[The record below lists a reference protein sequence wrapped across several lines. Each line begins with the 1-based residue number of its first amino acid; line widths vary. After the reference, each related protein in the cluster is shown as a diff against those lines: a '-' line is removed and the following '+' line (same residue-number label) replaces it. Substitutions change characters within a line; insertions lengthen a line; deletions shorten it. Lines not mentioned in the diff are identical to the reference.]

1 MTLQQP
7 KVFISY
13 SWDSESHK
21 EWVKRLTDSLIE
33 NGVDAYLDQYDLEL
47 GDRLPKFMENK
58 ITDSDFVLIICTEDY
73 KKKADNRESGVGYE
87 GHIISGELLSSAN
100 ENKFIPILRSQDFS
114 NIMPIFLAGKLGVR
128 LKDDFSVDD
137 DAFQD
142 LLATLFNVKIKSKPK
157 LGEIPE
163 RFKGRTSSKDDMN
176 IQDIK
181 IEGIITNEVTVPRM
195 DGTAGSALYKIPFRL
210 NRKPSEIWN
219 QLFLRAWSSPPE
231 FTTMHRPGIAEVIG
245 DKIILDGTTIEEV
258 QDYHRKTLILCVDK
272 ANSEEREILARNKL
286 IKEREEA
293 RKQEHYDK
301 IRSLSNQ
308 IPFD

>member
-33 NGVDAYLDQYDLEL
+33 NGVDAHLDQYDVEL
-47 GDRLPKFMENK
+47 GDRLPEYMENN
-58 ITDSDFVLIICTEDY
+58 ITNSDFVLIICTEDY
-73 KKKADNRESGVGYE
+73 KKKADSRKSGVGYE

-100 ENKFIPILRSQDFS
+100 ENKFIPILRSEDFS
-114 NIMPIFLAGKLGVR
+114 HIMPIFLAGKLGVR

-142 LLATLFNVKIKSKPK
+142 LLATLFNVKIKLKPK
-157 LGEIPE
+157 LGEMPQ
-163 RFKGRTSSKDDMN
+163 RFKDRTSSEDDMDIPN
-176 IQDIK
+176 IK
-181 IEGIITNEVTVPRM
+181 IEGIITNEVTIPSM

-210 NRKPSEIWN
+210 NRRPSELWS

-231 FTTMHRPGIAEVIG
+231 FTTMHRFGIAEVIG

-258 QDYHRKTLILCVDK
+258 QEYHRKTLILCVDK
-272 ANSEEREILARNKL
+272 ANSEEREILERNKL
-286 IKEREEA
+286 IKEREKT
-293 RKQEHYDK
+293 RKQEHYEK
-301 IRSLSNQ
+301 IRSLSEQ
-308 IPFD
+308 IKFD

>member
-100 ENKFIPILRSQDFS
+100 E
-114 NIMPIFLAGKLGVR
+114 
-128 LKDDFSVDD
+128 
-137 DAFQD
+137 
-142 LLATLFNVKIKSKPK
+142 VKI
-157 LGEIPE
+157 
-163 RFKGRTSSKDDMN
+163 F
-176 IQDIK
+176 
-181 IEGIITNEVTVPRM
+181 
-195 DGTAGSALYKIPFRL
+195 
-210 NRKPSEIWN
+210 
-219 QLFLRAWSSPPE
+219 
-231 FTTMHRPGIAEVIG
+231 
-245 DKIILDGTTIEEV
+245 
-258 QDYHRKTLILCVDK
+258 LILC
-272 ANSEEREILARNKL
+272 
-286 IKEREEA
+286 
-293 RKQEHYDK
+293 Q
-301 IRSLSNQ
+301 
-308 IPFD
+308 FF

>member
-1 MTLQQP
+1 MTMKQP

-13 SWDSESHK
+13 SWESELHK
-21 EWVKRLTDSLIE
+21 EWVKKLTDSLIE
-33 NGVDAYLDQYDLEL
+33 NGVDADLDQYDLEL
-47 GDRLPKFMENK
+47 GDRLTEFMENK
-58 ITDSDFVLIICTEDY
+58 ITNSDFVLIICTENY
-73 KKKADNRESGVGYE
+73 KKKADSRKSGVGYE
-87 GHIISGELLSSAN
+87 GHIISDALLSSAN
-100 ENKFIPILRSQDFS
+100 ERKFIPILRSDDIS

-128 LKDDFSVDD
+128 VKDDFSVDD

-157 LGEIPE
+157 LGEMPE
-163 RFKGRTSSKDDMN
+163 RFKGRTSTKDSMN

-210 NRKPSEIWN
+210 NRTPSELWN
-219 QLFLRAWSSPPE
+219 QLFLRAWASPSE
-231 FTTMHRPGIAEVIG
+231 CTTMHRRRIAEVIG

-258 QDYHRKTLILCVDK
+258 QKYHRKTLILCVDE
-272 ANSEEREILARNKL
+272 ANSKEREILEREKL
-286 IKEREEA
+286 IKESEEA
-293 RKQEHYDK
+293 KRQEHYDK
-301 IRSLSNQ
+301 IRSLSDQ

>member
-33 NGVDAYLDQYDLEL
+33 NGVDAHLDQYDLDL
-47 GDRLPKFMENK
+47 GDRLPKYMENQ
-58 ITDSDFVLIICTEDY
+58 ITNSDFVLIICTENY
-73 KKKADNRESGVGYE
+73 KKKADNRKSGVGYE
-87 GHIISGELLSSAN
+87 GHIISGELLLSAD
-100 ENKFIPILRSQDFS
+100 EKKFIPILRSDDIF

-137 DAFQD
+137 NAFQD

>member
-33 NGVDAYLDQYDLEL
+33 KGVDAHLDQYDLEL
-47 GDRLPKFMENK
+47 GDRLPKYMENQ
-58 ITDSDFVLIICTEDY
+58 ITNSDFVLIICTENY
-73 KKKADNRESGVGYE
+73 KKKADNRKSGVGYE
-87 GHIISGELLSSAN
+87 GHIISGELLLSAD
-100 ENKFIPILRSQDFS
+100 EKKFIPILRSDDIF

-137 DAFQD
+137 NAFQD

-210 NRKPSEIWN
+210 NRKPSEIWT

>member
-33 NGVDAYLDQYDLEL
+33 NGVDAHLDQYDLEL
-47 GDRLPKFMENK
+47 GDRLPKYMENQ
-58 ITDSDFVLIICTEDY
+58 ITNSDFVLIICTENY
-73 KKKADNRESGVGYE
+73 KKKADNRKSGVGYE
-87 GHIISGELLSSAN
+87 GHIISGELLLSAD
-100 ENKFIPILRSQDFS
+100 EKKFIPILRSDDIF

-137 DAFQD
+137 NAFQD

-157 LGEIPE
+157 LGEMPE
-163 RFKGRTSSKDDMN
+163 RFNGRTSSKDGMN

>member
-1 MTLQQP
+1 MTMKQP

-13 SWDSESHK
+13 SWDSELNK
-21 EWVKRLTDSLIE
+21 EWVKKLTDSLIE
-33 NGVDAYLDQYDLEL
+33 NGVDADLDQYDLEL
-47 GDRLPKFMENK
+47 GDRLPEFMENK
-58 ITDSDFVLIICTEDY
+58 ITNSDFVLIICTENY
-73 KKKADNRESGVGYE
+73 KKKADSRKSGVGYE
-87 GHIISGELLSSAN
+87 GHIISGALLSSAN
-100 ENKFIPILRSQDFS
+100 ERKFIPILRSDDIS

-137 DAFQD
+137 NAFQD
-142 LLATLFNVKIKSKPK
+142 LLATLFNAKIKSKPK
-157 LGEIPE
+157 LGEMPQ
-163 RFKGRTSSKDDMN
+163 RYKDRTSREDDMN
-176 IQDIK
+176 IHNIK

-245 DKIILDGTTIEEV
+245 DKIILNGTTIEEV

-272 ANSEEREILARNKL
+272 ANSEEREILERNKL

-293 RKQEHYDK
+293 RKQEYFDK

>member
-33 NGVDAYLDQYDLEL
+33 NGVDAHLDQYDLDL
-47 GDRLPKFMENK
+47 GDRLPKYMEDQ
-58 ITDSDFVLIICTEDY
+58 ITNSDFVLIICTEDY
-73 KKKADNRESGVGYE
+73 KKKADSRKSGVGYE

-100 ENKFIPILRSQDFS
+100 ENKFIPILRSEDFS
-114 NIMPIFLAGKLGVR
+114 HIMPIFLSGKLGVR
-128 LKDDFSVDD
+128 LKDDFSVED

-157 LGEIPE
+157 LGEIPQ
-163 RFKGRTSSKDDMN
+163 RFQDRTSSEDDMDIPN
-176 IQDIK
+176 IK
-181 IEGIITNEVTVPRM
+181 IEGIITNEVTVPSM

-210 NRKPSEIWN
+210 NRRPSELWS

-231 FTTMHRPGIAEVIG
+231 FTTMHRFGIAEVIG

-258 QDYHRKTLILCVDK
+258 QEYHRKTLVLCVDK
-272 ANSEEREILARNKL
+272 ANSEEREILERNKL
-286 IKEREEA
+286 IKEREKT
-293 RKQEHYDK
+293 RKQEHYEK
-301 IRSLSNQ
+301 IRSLSDQ
-308 IPFD
+308 IKFD

>member
-1 MTLQQP
+1 
-7 KVFISY
+7 
-13 SWDSESHK
+13 
-21 EWVKRLTDSLIE
+21 
-33 NGVDAYLDQYDLEL
+33 
-47 GDRLPKFMENK
+47 
-58 ITDSDFVLIICTEDY
+58 
-73 KKKADNRESGVGYE
+73 
-87 GHIISGELLSSAN
+87 
-100 ENKFIPILRSQDFS
+100 
-114 NIMPIFLAGKLGVR
+114 MPIFLSGKLGVR

-157 LGEIPE
+157 LGEMPQ
-163 RFKGRTSSKDDMN
+163 RYKDRTSSKDDIN
-176 IQDIK
+176 IQNIK

-210 NRKPSEIWN
+210 NRKPSELWN

-272 ANSEEREILARNKL
+272 ANSEERQILERDKL

-308 IPFD
+308 IKFD

>member
-1 MTLQQP
+1 
-7 KVFISY
+7 
-13 SWDSESHK
+13 
-21 EWVKRLTDSLIE
+21 
-33 NGVDAYLDQYDLEL
+33 
-47 GDRLPKFMENK
+47 
-58 ITDSDFVLIICTEDY
+58 
-73 KKKADNRESGVGYE
+73 
-87 GHIISGELLSSAN
+87 
-100 ENKFIPILRSQDFS
+100 
-114 NIMPIFLAGKLGVR
+114 
-128 LKDDFSVDD
+128 
-137 DAFQD
+137 
-142 LLATLFNVKIKSKPK
+142 
-157 LGEIPE
+157 
-163 RFKGRTSSKDDMN
+163 
-176 IQDIK
+176 
-181 IEGIITNEVTVPRM
+181 M

>member
-13 SWDSESHK
+13 SWDSESNK

-33 NGVDAYLDQYDLEL
+33 NGVDAHLDQYDVEL
-47 GDRLPKFMENK
+47 GDRLPEYMENN
-58 ITDSDFVLIICTEDY
+58 ITNSDFVLIICTEDY
-73 KKKADNRESGVGYE
+73 KKKADSRKSGVGYE

-100 ENKFIPILRSQDFS
+100 ENKFIPILRSEDFS
-114 NIMPIFLAGKLGVR
+114 HIMPIFLSGKLGVR
-128 LKDDFSVDD
+128 LKDDFSVED

-157 LGEIPE
+157 LGEIPQ
-163 RFKGRTSSKDDMN
+163 RFQDRTSSEDDMDIPN
-176 IQDIK
+176 IK
-181 IEGIITNEVTVPRM
+181 IEGIITNEVTVPSM

-210 NRKPSEIWN
+210 NRRPSELWS

-231 FTTMHRPGIAEVIG
+231 FTTMHRFGIAEVIG

-258 QDYHRKTLILCVDK
+258 QEYHRKTLVLCVDK
-272 ANSEEREILARNKL
+272 ANSEEREILERNKL
-286 IKEREEA
+286 IKEREKT
-293 RKQEHYDK
+293 RKQEHYEK
-301 IRSLSNQ
+301 IRSLSDQ
-308 IPFD
+308 IKFD

>member
-33 NGVDAYLDQYDLEL
+33 NGVDAHLDQYDLEL
-47 GDRLPKFMENK
+47 GDRLPKYMENQ
-58 ITDSDFVLIICTEDY
+58 ITNSDFVLIICTEDY
-73 KKKADNRESGVGYE
+73 KKKADSRESGVGYE
-87 GHIISGELLSSAN
+87 GHIISGELLSPAN
-100 ENKFIPILRSQDFS
+100 ENKFIPILRSEDFS
-114 NIMPIFLAGKLGVR
+114 HIMPIFLSGKLGVR
-128 LKDDFSVDD
+128 LKDDFSVED

-157 LGEIPE
+157 LGEIPQ
-163 RFKGRTSSKDDMN
+163 RFQDRTSSEDDMDIPN
-176 IQDIK
+176 IK
-181 IEGIITNEVTVPRM
+181 IEGIITNEVTVPSM

-210 NRKPSEIWN
+210 NRRPSELWS

-231 FTTMHRPGIAEVIG
+231 FTTMHRFGIAEVIG

-258 QDYHRKTLILCVDK
+258 QEYHRKTLVLCVDK
-272 ANSEEREILARNKL
+272 ANSEEREILERNKL
-286 IKEREEA
+286 IKEREKT
-293 RKQEHYDK
+293 RKQEHYEK
-301 IRSLSNQ
+301 IRSLSDQ
-308 IPFD
+308 IKFD

>member
-33 NGVDAYLDQYDLEL
+33 NGVDAHLDQYDLEL
-47 GDRLPKFMENK
+47 GDRLPKYMENQ
-58 ITDSDFVLIICTEDY
+58 ITNSDFVLIICTENY
-73 KKKADNRESGVGYE
+73 KKKADNRKSGVGYE
-87 GHIISGELLSSAN
+87 GHIISGELLSSAD
-100 ENKFIPILRSQDFS
+100 EKKFIPILRSDDFF

-137 DAFQD
+137 NAFQD

-157 LGEIPE
+157 LGEMPE
-163 RFKGRTSSKDDMN
+163 RFKGRTSSKDGMN

-210 NRKPSEIWN
+210 NRTPSELWN
-219 QLFLRAWSSPPE
+219 QLFLRAWASPSE
-231 FTTMHRPGIAEVIG
+231 CTTMHRPGIAEVIG

-272 ANSEEREILARNKL
+272 ANSEEREILERNNL

>member
-33 NGVDAYLDQYDLEL
+33 KGVDAHLDQYDLEL
-47 GDRLPKFMENK
+47 GDRLPKYMENQ
-58 ITDSDFVLIICTEDY
+58 ITNSDFVLIICTENY
-73 KKKADNRESGVGYE
+73 KKKADNRKSGVGYE
-87 GHIISGELLSSAN
+87 GHIISGELLLSAD
-100 ENKFIPILRSQDFS
+100 EKKFIPILRSDDIF

-137 DAFQD
+137 NAFQD

>member
-33 NGVDAYLDQYDLEL
+33 KGVDAHLDQYDLEL
-47 GDRLPKFMENK
+47 GDRLPKYMENQ
-58 ITDSDFVLIICTEDY
+58 ITNSDFVLIICTENY
-73 KKKADNRESGVGYE
+73 KKKADNRKSGVGYE
-87 GHIISGELLSSAN
+87 GHIISGELLLSAD
-100 ENKFIPILRSQDFS
+100 EKKFIPILRSDDIF
-114 NIMPIFLAGKLGVR
+114 NIMPIFLTGKLGVR

-137 DAFQD
+137 NAFQD

>member
-13 SWDSESHK
+13 SWDSESNK

-33 NGVDAYLDQYDLEL
+33 NGVDAHLDQYDVEL
-47 GDRLPKFMENK
+47 GDRLPEYMENN
-58 ITDSDFVLIICTEDY
+58 ITNSDFVLIICTEDY
-73 KKKADNRESGVGYE
+73 KKKADSRKSGVGYE

-100 ENKFIPILRSQDFS
+100 ENKFIPILRSEDFS
-114 NIMPIFLAGKLGVR
+114 HIMPIFLSGKLGVR
-128 LKDDFSVDD
+128 LKDYFSVED

-157 LGEIPE
+157 LGEIPQ
-163 RFKGRTSSKDDMN
+163 RFQDRTSSEDDMDIPN
-176 IQDIK
+176 IK
-181 IEGIITNEVTVPRM
+181 IEGIITNEVTVPSM

-210 NRKPSEIWN
+210 NRRPSELWS

-231 FTTMHRPGIAEVIG
+231 FTTMHRFGIAEVIG

-258 QDYHRKTLILCVDK
+258 QEYHRKTLVLCVDK
-272 ANSEEREILARNKL
+272 ANSEEREILERNKL
-286 IKEREEA
+286 IKEREKT
-293 RKQEHYDK
+293 RKQEHYEK
-301 IRSLSNQ
+301 IRSLSDQ
-308 IPFD
+308 IKFD